1 MPCRP
6 GLCHS
11 PVLFIQNYLKTQ
23 GKTCSSVYVEDSFYL
38 ILSTYKLH
46 AYARHPT
53 ER

>member
-23 GKTCSSVYVEDSFYL
+23 GKTCSSVYVEGSLYL
-38 ILSTYKLH
+38 ILSTCKLRALNQH
-46 AYARHPT
+46 LT
-53 ER
+53 